1 MKGHRSAEKHD
12 GPTVAAR
19 RAGQLGDREHEE
31 LAYSML
37 FSLPG
42 SPVIRFGDE
51 LRMGDDLTLE
61 QREAVRT
68 PMQWA
73 DERHG
78 GFTTADEPVLPV
90 IDEGVWSYEH
100 VNVEAQRRDPSS
112 FLSWMA
118 RMIRLRKEC
127 PEIGLGRWTVLDVGA
142 ENVLGLKF
150 DWHGHAVVTLHNFD
164 RRPHEAFLRLGKDD
178 ERLSDLLQPVEV
190 PRRGGCFAI
199 PLDALD
205 YRWFRVGGLDYAVR
219 GERR

>member
-1 MKGHRSAEKHD
+1 
-12 GPTVAAR
+12 
-19 RAGQLGDREHEE
+19 
-31 LAYSML
+31 ML

-51 LRMGDDLTLE
+51 LRMGDDLSLE

-73 DERHG
+73 NEPHG
-78 GFTTADEPVLPV
+78 GFTTSKKPVVPV
-90 IDEGVWSYEH
+90 IDHGVWSYEH

-118 RMIRLRKEC
+118 RIIRIRKEC
-127 PEIGLGRWTVLDVGA
+127 PEVGFGRCTVLDAGA
-142 ENVLGLKF
+142 ESVLALRF
-150 DWHGHAVVTLHNFD
+150 DWHGHSVVTLHNFAE
-164 RRPHEAFLRLGKDD
+164 RPREARLRLRKDD
-178 ERLSDLLQPVEV
+178 NRLSDLFEPVELQA
-190 PRRGGCFAI
+190 RAGRFAI

-205 YRWFRVGGLDYAVR
+205 YRWFRIGGLDYAIR